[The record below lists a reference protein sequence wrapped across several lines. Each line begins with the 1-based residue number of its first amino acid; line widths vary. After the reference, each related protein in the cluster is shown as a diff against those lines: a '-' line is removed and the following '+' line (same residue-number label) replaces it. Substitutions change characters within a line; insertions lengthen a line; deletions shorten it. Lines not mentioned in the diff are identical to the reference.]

1 MRDLRISVTD
11 RCNFRCTYCM
21 PAEIFGEG
29 YQFLRKAEILTF
41 EEITRLA
48 ELFVRLGVE
57 KIRITGGEPLLRQEL
72 EKLVEQLS
80 RIKGVTDLTLTT
92 NGYLLP
98 NVARS
103 LKEAGLERITVSLDS
118 LDEDVFKAL
127 NGRRFGVEKV
137 LEGIRAA
144 EAAGFSRLKINTVV
158 QKGVNDHTL
167 VDLAR
172 YFRGS
177 GHIVRFIEFMDVG
190 TINGWKMDQVVSAEE
205 VLKRIGD
212 VYPLEPVT
220 PNYRG
225 EVANRFR
232 YLDGHGEI
240 GVIASVTRPFCGDC
254 TRARLTTDGK
264 LYTCLFAGQ
273 GTDLREPV
281 RAGASDADLLG
292 AIEGVWQSRDDRYSE
307 LRTIETPEAGQAPK
321 IEMYQIGG

>member
-80 RIKGVTDLTLTT
+80 RIEGVTDLTLTT

-212 VYPLEPVT
+212 VYPLEPVA

-273 GTDLREPV
+273 GTGLREPV

>member
-1 MRDLRISVTD
+1 
-11 RCNFRCTYCM
+11 M

>member
-1 MRDLRISVTD
+1 MTD

-80 RIKGVTDLTLTT
+80 RIERVTDLTLTT

-212 VYPLEPVT
+212 VYPLEPVA

-273 GTDLREPV
+273 GTGLREPV

-292 AIEGVWQSRDDRYSE
+292 AIEAVWQSRDDRYSE

>member
-80 RIKGVTDLTLTT
+80 RIERVTDLTLTT

-212 VYPLEPVT
+212 VYPLEPVA

-273 GTDLREPV
+273 GTGLREPV

-292 AIEGVWQSRDDRYSE
+292 AIEAVWQSRDDRYSE

>member
-1 MRDLRISVTD
+1 
-11 RCNFRCTYCM
+11 M

-80 RIKGVTDLTLTT
+80 RIEGVTDLTLTT

-212 VYPLEPVT
+212 VYPLEPVA

-273 GTDLREPV
+273 GTGLREPV

-292 AIEGVWQSRDDRYSE
+292 AIEAVWQSRDDRYSE